1 MFSLLP
7 TARLPRVLVVAAS
20 GFMLVIWANLA
31 ATQAAN
37 ADLPA
42 LASPAPVAIPT
53 APVAQTSARVPA
65 PAQPALPEPQALP
78 LPPNAPAG
86 RADLE
91 PALPGPLGGAAAT
104 GLLTLM
110 GFALV
115 AAWTAAG
122 RTRPALSPRPSR

>member
-20 GFMLVIWANLA
+20 ALMLVIWANLA
-31 ATQAAN
+31 AIQAAH

-42 LASPAPVAIPT
+42 LASPAPVAVPT
-53 APVAQTSARVPA
+53 APVAQTGARVQA
-65 PAQPALPEPQALP
+65 PAKPALPEPQALP
-78 LPPNAPAG
+78 LPPTTPAG
-86 RADLE
+86 GADLE
-91 PALPGPLGGAAAT
+91 PALPWRLGGAAAT
-104 GLLTLM
+104 GLLTLL

-122 RTRPALSPRPSR
+122 RPHPALSPRPSR